1 MYASKGPLA
10 KRRSLVRSYS
20 LGSPFVRCFGGTG
33 AISPTNYGAL
43 MVDKVGY
50 NKLSSS
56 EDEEEDDD
64 NGGGGRDVDVNG
76 NADYGDKEEE
86 NEPADIIKMAT
97 RGSGEVSLPQDSTAT
112 LEHISFAAK
121 VRLACEQMLES
132 AKKSSPHL
140 SELFVGT
147 QLLMKVTSTASAR
160 PPSSTHHSLSPS
172 PGFVHISSAHHH
184 HHHHHS

>member
-33 AISPTNYGAL
+33 AISPTNGVL

-64 NGGGGRDVDVNG
+64 NGGSRDVDVNG
-76 NADYGDKEEE
+76 NADNGDKKEI
-86 NEPADIIKMAT
+86 EPADSIKMAT
-97 RGSGEVSLPQDSTAT
+97 RGSEEVPLPQDSTAS